1 MLHIQSK
8 LARTLGAVGLAAVV
22 ALVAGCGGG
31 GGSSDSSTSSTGTT
45 SNTGTGGTS
54 SISST
59 STLAAGAPVST
70 TPAVLASNQVA
81 VVVASST
88 ISSARNI
95 PRVSVKVCAPGTG
108 TCQTI
113 DDIQVDTGSWGL
125 RLTQDAVNST
135 LLSALPAQ
143 TVSGNTVA
151 ECAGFADG
159 FTWGSV
165 RSADLTIGGETAS
178 NVPIHILGDLAQ
190 SSAGGSNN
198 SCASGTLNNT
208 STAIAAHGILGIGT
222 AKYDCGSKCATT
234 TANDVYYG
242 CTTTGGTTSCTDSV
256 VPLAQQVINPVRL
269 FAVDNNGVILNMP
282 AVTSAGSTSAS
293 GFLTFGIGT
302 QANNAVPTSGIQ
314 KLTTDYFGNVQS
326 ASLSGTSVNN
336 SAFFDS
342 GSNGLFY
349 TEGLTWCLRALGFYC
364 PSSAVSRSPSVTGF
378 NGTTAS
384 IALSIDNAET
394 LFGDGGYAYNN
405 VGGLL
410 SGNDFDFGLPFFLG
424 RTVYFNYDPAAGGTG
439 GVATTAF
446 VAF

>member
-8 LARTLGAVGLAAVV
+8 LARMLGAVGLAAVI

-31 GGSSDSSTSSTGTT
+31 GGSSGTSTSSASTSSTGT
-45 SNTGTGGTS
+45 SSSSTGSTT
-54 SISST
+54 T

-81 VVVASST
+81 VVVASSA
-88 ISSARNI
+88 ISNARNI
-95 PRVSVKVCAPGTG
+95 PRVSVTVCAPGTG
-108 TCQTI
+108 NCQTI
-113 DDIQVDTGSWGL
+113 DDIQLDTGSWGL
-125 RLTQDAVNST
+125 RLTKDAVNST

-143 TVSGNTVA
+143 MVGGSTVA

-159 FTWGSV
+159 NTWGTV

-178 NVPIHILGDLAQ
+178 SVPIHILGDLAQ

-222 AKYDCGSKCATT
+222 AKYDCGSTCATV
-234 TANDVYYG
+234 TANNIYYG
-242 CTTTGGTTSCTDSV
+242 CTTTGGTTSCTDST
-256 VPLAQQVINPVRL
+256 VPLAQQVINPVRML
-269 FAVDNNGVILNMP
+269 AVNNNGVILNMP

-293 GFLTFGIGT
+293 GFLTFGINT
-302 QANNAVPTSGIQ
+302 QANNAVPSSGIQ
-314 KLTTDYFGNVQS
+314 KLTTDYFGDVQS
-326 ASLSGTSVNN
+326 ASLSGTSVN
-336 SAFFDS
+336 SAFFDT

-349 TEGLTWCLRALGFYC
+349 TEGLTWCLRAFGFYC

-378 NGTTAS
+378 NATTTS

-394 LFGDGGYAYNN
+394 LFGDGGYAYDN

-410 SGNDFDFGLPFFLG
+410 SGTAFDFGLPFFLG
-424 RTVYFNYDPAAGGTG
+424 RTVYFNYDPAGGGTS
-439 GVATTAF
+439 GVASSAF